1 MKQRSVFALFVMIGL
16 LATTAFSQTE
26 SPGQRRGRHHKGE
39 LLKRSDANGDGQ
51 ISRDEWKGKPR
62 GFERLDRNHDGSVT
76 RDEAEQAARD
86 RAEHRRKRIE
96 QIDKNSDGQIS
107 REEWQ
112 RRPEVFDR
120 LDQNRDG
127 VLTREELAAGRH
139 HKRPQ

>member
-1 MKQRSVFALFVMIGL
+1 MKHSVFALFLTIGL
-16 LATTAFSQTE
+16 LATTAFPQTE
-26 SPGQRRGRHHKGE
+26 SPGQRRGRHNKGK
-39 LLKRSDANGDGQ
+39 LLQRSDANGDGQ
-51 ISRDEWKGKPR
+51 ISRDEWKGRPR
-62 GFERLDRNHDGSVT
+62 GFERLDRNHDGTLT

-86 RAEHRRKRIE
+86 RAEHRRKAIE
-96 QIDKNSDGQIS
+96 QADKNGDGQIN

-127 VLTREELAAGRH
+127 VLTREELAAGRR